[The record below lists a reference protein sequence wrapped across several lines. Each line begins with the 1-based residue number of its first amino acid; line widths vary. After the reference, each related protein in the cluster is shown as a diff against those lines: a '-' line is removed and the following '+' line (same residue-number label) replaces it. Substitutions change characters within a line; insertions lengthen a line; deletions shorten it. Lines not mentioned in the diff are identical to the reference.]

1 MPELRQNVE
10 TRRSV
15 QSVKLVPKKKETS
28 RVADSVTAEQHN
40 QAFNVIAKALSRNT
54 KYVRSYSIKFL

>member
-54 KYVRSYSIKFL
+54 KYVRSYSFKFL